1 MNATPENNQINQGY
15 RSEDMKLKEEYGT
28 ITKEYDISVEYIK
41 RLVNKFGYTAVVV
54 NRLDYYAN
62 AIPLGA
68 FCNAIAFILY
78 GFHRC
83 GVFHTND
90 TFLWGLILLFGGIG
104 QATAGFL
111 EFLKGRSFTANIYLI
126 YGFYCLAHYATYM
139 IPVEFKQ
146 YGIYGINFENKSL
159 AFFYGAWFLIGLP
172 IVLCSLKVNLL
183 YLLQSSFTLVFFFFR
198 WVGELID
205 YKHNEPNIKGIVAGI
220 FEVIA
225 GFISLYICMNQ
236 IINEQFR
243 KQILPSFPFDDDNEI
258 DIPEDVNYQ
267 TPQ

>member
-1 MNATPENNQINQGY
+1 MTTLEKNQTNTGFP
-15 RSEDMKLKEEYGT
+15 SEDIKLKEENV
-28 ITKEYDISVEYIK
+28 ISKEYDISVEYLK
-41 RLVNKFGYTAVVV
+41 RLVNKFGYTAIIV

-83 GVFHTND
+83 DVLKNND

-126 YGFYCLAHYATYM
+126 YGFYCLAHYATYI
-139 IPVEFKQ
+139 IPFEFEE
-146 YGIYGINFENKSL
+146 YGVYGVNYEYKSL

-172 IVLCSLKVNLL
+172 IVICSIKVNLL
-183 YLLQSSFTLVFFFFR
+183 FLLQSGFSLLFFFFR
-198 WVGELID
+198 WVGEIKD
-205 YKHNEPNIKGIVAGI
+205 DNPNIKKLIAGI
-220 FEVIA
+220 FESLA
-225 GFISLYICMNQ
+225 GFVSLYIFMNQ

-243 KQILPSFPFDDDNEI
+243 KQILPSFPFDVDNEI
-258 DIPEDVNYQ
+258 DILDDINYQ